1 MNFSVYIIHG
11 YRSYTAEWYILLTMA
26 THDNDMNQSQL
37 HGMAGVR
44 WTGDRSGVRWTGDR
58 SGVGRD
64 LKARSAYLATVS
76 MPERWSSSYHHP
88 LHHTSSSACPSCLHW
103 DPSHHRLWICGN
115 IIMVQSFL
123 ILTTYTLTFNFCILS
138 PTSILTYSPCLW
150 LSLQPSP
157 QK

>member
-1 MNFSVYIIHG
+1 MKFSVYIIHG
-11 YRSYTAEWYILLTMA
+11 YRSYTAEWYILLKMP

-37 HGMAGVR
+37 HGMA
-44 WTGDRSGVRWTGDR
+44 GVRWTGDR

-138 PTSILTYSPCLW
+138 HTSILTYSPCLW
-150 LSLQPSP
+150 LSLRPSP